1 MQPKIKNLIKEIFFP
16 EDFTC
21 DICGVE
27 TFGDNL
33 CPQCKSTVI
42 FNDKNTCPYC
52 GRKTV
57 RPEICLEC
65 KEKPPL
71 YRKAVSAV
79 VYGEGGAKLIHK
91 FKNGYGYLKDFFA
104 AQIAEKI
111 KNLPQ
116 PDFIVYVPMSK
127 RSRKRRGYN
136 QTELLAHALSEITGI
151 PAEDGIIVK
160 IKETREQKGLSR
172 KERAENL
179 KGCFKAESKDK
190 IKGRRILIVDD
201 VLTTGATADAICKV
215 LLSAGAKETYFASF
229 ASTEYKLPQ
238 T

>member
-1 MQPKIKNLIKEIFFP
+1 MKNNIL
-16 EDFTC
+16 
-21 DICGVE
+21 
-27 TFGDNL
+27 
-33 CPQCKSTVI
+33 
-42 FNDKNTCPYC
+42 
-52 GRKTV
+52 
-57 RPEICLEC
+57 
-65 KEKPPL
+65 
-71 YRKAVSAV
+71 
-79 VYGEGGAKLIHK
+79 
-91 FKNGYGYLKDFFA
+91 
-104 AQIAEKI
+104 EKI

-127 RSRKRRGYN
+127 KSRKRRGYN

-201 VLTTGATADAICKV
+201 VISTGGSLHAMEALVAMAGGTVTGKVAVLAEGEAQSRSDIRFLAPLPVFNADGTVK
-215 LLSAGAKETYFASF
+215 G
-229 ASTEYKLPQ
+229 
-238 T
+238 

>member
-127 RSRKRRGYN
+127 KSRKRRGYN

-179 KGCFKAESKDK
+179 KGCFKVEKASE
-190 IKGRRILIVDD
+190 IKGKKVLLVDD
-201 VLTTGATADAICKV
+201 VLTTGATAEAITEK
-215 LLSAGAKETYFASF
+215 LLKAGADSVYLATVASV
-229 ASTEYKLPQ
+229 EYKLKG
-238 T
+238 